1 MGILD
6 ARARSAERTEI
17 GWQPAASFASSCHLR
32 RCDAS
37 AGPPK
42 PASQT
47 NGKVEGFQRTLFGE
61 WAYARRYRTNTERWK
76 AFKRRGAVV

>member
-6 ARARSAERTEI
+6 ARARSAERTDT
-17 GWQPAASFASSCHLR
+17 GWQLAASFASSCHLR

-47 NGKVEGFQRTLFGE
+47 NGKVCEDLWPMLHRIGLTP
-61 WAYARRYRTNTERWK
+61 A
-76 AFKRRGAVV
+76 